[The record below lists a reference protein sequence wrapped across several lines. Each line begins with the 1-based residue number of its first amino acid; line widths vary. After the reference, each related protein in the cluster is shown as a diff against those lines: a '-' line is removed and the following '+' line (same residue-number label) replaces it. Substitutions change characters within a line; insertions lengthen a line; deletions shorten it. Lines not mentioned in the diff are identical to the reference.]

1 MARGYQ
7 EEKIKEKLVDVLSK
21 ERTGLS
27 GVEISK
33 KLGLN
38 RVTMTKYLKIFSAEG
53 LIREKNAGNITLWFV
68 DEGIEKFQFPNDY
81 FKVKTKYLEFLL
93 SGSERQS
100 YTLIRNCIH
109 SDAQGSKIM
118 TEIIVPAIDSVQVLF
133 DQGKISKSEEK
144 LLKGIISKSI
154 QLLNLETFEVDSKK
168 NVIVIAA
175 DKKATLYSEAA
186 SASFHSD
193 GWRVFSL
200 GDMSDAIDVLF
211 DLDLQKFLGKIWKQ
225 KNGIMVFLIFAESEE
240 GLKFFSEAVN
250 SVKGKFGKNLHLV
263 LCSKNTK
270 TTAKA
275 DLVTENLE
283 TALQWAQTI
292 FERAVA

>member
-53 LIREKNAGNITLWFV
+53 LIREKNAGNVTLWFV

-81 FKVKTKYLEFLL
+81 FKVKTKYLEFLI

-109 SDAQGSKIM
+109 SDRNYCS
-118 TEIIVPAIDSVQVLF
+118 SNRF
-133 DQGKISKSEEK
+133 CSS
-144 LLKGIISKSI
+144 
-154 QLLNLETFEVDSKK
+154 
-168 NVIVIAA
+168 
-175 DKKATLYSEAA
+175 
-186 SASFHSD
+186 SF
-193 GWRVFSL
+193 
-200 GDMSDAIDVLF
+200 
-211 DLDLQKFLGKIWKQ
+211 
-225 KNGIMVFLIFAESEE
+225 
-240 GLKFFSEAVN
+240 
-250 SVKGKFGKNLHLV
+250 
-263 LCSKNTK
+263 
-270 TTAKA
+270 
-275 DLVTENLE
+275 
-283 TALQWAQTI
+283 
-292 FERAVA
+292 

>member
-21 ERTGLS
+21 SKTGLS
-27 GVEISK
+27 GVEISE
-33 KLGLN
+33 KLGLY

-53 LIREKNAGNITLWFV
+53 LIREKNVGNITLWFV
-68 DEGIEKFQFPNDY
+68 DEGIEKFEFPNDY

-93 SGSERQS
+93 AGSERQS
-100 YTLIRNCIH
+100 HTLIRNCIH

-118 TEIIVPAIDSVQVLF
+118 TEIIVPAIDSVQELF
-133 DQGKISKSEEK
+133 DKGKISKSEEK

-154 QLLNLETFEVDSKK
+154 QILNLETIEVDSKK

-175 DKKATLYSEAA
+175 DEQSTLYSEAV

-225 KNGIMVFLIFAESEE
+225 KEGIMVFVILSESDE

-250 SVKGKFGKNLHLV
+250 SAKGKFAKNMHLV
-263 LCSKNTK
+263 LCSKNTT

-292 FERAVA
+292 SEKTTA